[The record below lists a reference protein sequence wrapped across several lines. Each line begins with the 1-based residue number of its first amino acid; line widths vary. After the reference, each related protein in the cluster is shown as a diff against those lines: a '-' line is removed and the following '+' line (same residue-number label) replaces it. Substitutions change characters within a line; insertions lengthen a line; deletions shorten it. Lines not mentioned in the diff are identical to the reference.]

1 MVRDWQAAYD
11 LEFTPSFNITGGE
24 PFLRSDFFKIL
35 AKMAASAF
43 DLFILSNGTLITPDR
58 ARQVADLGVKGVQV
72 SLEGPEAV
80 HETIRGTG
88 SFAPAIA
95 GIRTLLATG
104 VKVSL
109 NATLSQVNA
118 PYFMD
123 LVDLAVDLGV
133 PRLGFSRLVPAGHG
147 MSMLEQMLSA
157 EQVKQFYEK
166 IFALEIEGL
175 EITSGDPI
183 ASQMKSPPPAE
194 EQGAIAL
201 GGCAAGVSGLT
212 ILSDGT
218 VTPCRRLP
226 IPIGNARRK
235 SLRELWATSPVLEAL
250 RDQSR
255 YQGRCGA
262 CKRWGLNAGDA
273 GPWPMPTGKPRE
285 AKIFCLKI
293 PSALLPM
300 KSIKG
305 MPPEPAAIK
314 LLLRPDAL
322 QRHRA

>member
-1 MVRDWQAAYD
+1 MSFLEISRVIDAADEMVRDWQAAYG

-43 DLFILSNGTLITPDR
+43 DLYILSNGTLITPDR

-72 SLEGPEAV
+72 SIEGPEEI

-123 LVDLAVDLGV
+123 LVDLAVALGV

-147 MSMLEQMLSA
+147 MSMLEQMLST

-166 IFALEIEGL
+166 VFALEIEGL

-218 VTPCRRLP
+218 ITPCRRLP
-226 IPIGNARRK
+226 IPIGNARLD

-255 YQGRCGA
+255 YQGKCGA
-262 CKRWGLNAGDA
+262 CKRWAQCRGC
-273 GPWPMPTGKPRE
+273 R
-285 AKIFCLKI
+285 
-293 PSALLPM
+293 ALAYAYGQAQGSQDYLPEDPQCF
-300 KSIKG
+300 IAD
-305 MPPEPAAIK
+305 EV
-314 LLLRPDAL
+314 
-322 QRHRA
+322 H